1 MVEEELHPEGWI
13 PTTGAEQEAIRAQ
26 LERMLESPLFRNS
39 KRYPNLLRYLVE
51 QALAGNEAQLKE
63 RTLGVTIFH
72 RAPDYDTNQ
81 DTVVRLTASEVRKR
95 IAQYYHQ
102 PEHADELQID
112 LRPGSYVPVFR
123 LPETSNDPVQSGDH
137 SRLASAEIEPA
148 PRVVGVALPKP
159 MRIAVQRPLR
169 WLAVAS
175 ALFVVLAGVAIWW
188 STVRAARSADHQLWT
203 PILREPGQV
212 RLVLADL
219 SATMS
224 GSRDLPAGQAASF
237 AEQLRMGEMVN
248 YRDTLAQTGIVAF
261 LAQHNK
267 PYALELSTQAS
278 YPDLQRGASV
288 LVGGLDNA
296 WTMRL
301 TEPLRYHFVRR
312 GTSFVYAIEDREHP
326 ELGGWNL
333 DMAQMPDRGTEDFA
347 LVARV
352 FDQTTGRP
360 VLVVA
365 GLGANGTNA
374 AAQFLLDPARTAEL
388 TAHAPRDWQHLNM
401 EAVLR
406 TQIIDNHAGPP
417 HLVASTFW

>member
-1 MVEEELHPEGWI
+1 
-13 PTTGAEQEAIRAQ
+13 
-26 LERMLESPLFRNS
+26 
-39 KRYPNLLRYLVE
+39 
-51 QALAGNEAQLKE
+51 
-63 RTLGVTIFH
+63 
-72 RAPDYDTNQ
+72 
-81 DTVVRLTASEVRKR
+81 VVRLTAGEVRKR
-95 IAQYYHQ
+95 IAQYYHR
-102 PEHADELQID
+102 PEHTGELQID

-123 LPETSNDPVQSGDH
+123 LPETASVPVQSGAH
-137 SRLASAEIEPA
+137 PIPASEETQSALSGGGGVTTPRPA
-148 PRVVGVALPKP
+148 
-159 MRIAVQRPLR
+159 RIAIRRPLH
-169 WLAVAS
+169 WLAGTL
-175 ALFVVLAGVAIWW
+175 ALLVVLAGAAIWW
-188 STVRAARSADHQLWT
+188 SAAQAARSADRQLWT

-219 SATMS
+219 SATLS
-224 GSRDLPAGQAASF
+224 NSHDLPTGQAAVF
-237 AEQLRMGEMVN
+237 VEQLRMGEMVN

-261 LAQHNK
+261 LAQHSK

-288 LVGGLDNA
+288 LVGGLDNV
-296 WTMRL
+296 WTMRV

-312 GTSFVYAIEDREHP
+312 GSSYVYAIEDREHP
-326 ELGGWNL
+326 ELGGWDL

-388 TAHAPRDWQHLNM
+388 TTHAPRDWQHLNM

-417 HLVASTFW
+417 HLVACTFW